1 MSLGR
6 SRNGVILKSPQEI
19 EEMAEAGRLSAKVLR
34 EVGARVQPGVST
46 EELDH
51 LAEMLIRME
60 GGIPAFKGYGGFPGS
75 ICASI
80 NEQIVHGIPSKMS
93 SCKKAI
99 FCLLIRARSLVVG

>member
-60 GGIPAFKGYGGFPGS
+60 GGIPAFKGYGGSGVYLRFHKRADCS
-75 ICASI
+75 WYS
-80 NEQIVHGIPSKMS
+80 V
-93 SCKKAI
+93 KK
-99 FCLLIRARSLVVG
+99 CHLARRRYSVC

>member
-46 EELDH
+46 EEL
-51 LAEMLIRME
+51 RSS
-60 GGIPAFKGYGGFPGS
+60 GGNAYSYGGRHP
-75 ICASI
+75 C
-80 NEQIVHGIPSKMS
+80 V
-93 SCKKAI
+93 
-99 FCLLIRARSLVVG
+99 